1 VRLLYIMPRHS
12 MKGGSPASRLVMSGV
27 KTSDSSCN
35 EKFQAAYNT
44 HDLSGMNFH
53 MTTGG
58 GKKKRARKASKG
70 RKSKARKGRKS
81 RGSTVMSQSKNKFI
95 LYGNSRKKRSK
106 KGGNAHKKNNVVVI

>member
-1 VRLLYIMPRHS
+1 MYKHS

-35 EKFQAAYNT
+35 ERFQAAYNT
-44 HDLSGMNFH
+44 HDLSGMSFH

-81 RGSTVMSQSKNKFI
+81 KSSGVMSRRKNRYI
-95 LYGNSRKKRSK
+95 LYGKNKKIKRSK

>member
-1 VRLLYIMPRHS
+1 

-35 EKFQAAYNT
+35 ERFQAAYNT
-44 HDLSGMNFH
+44 HDLSGMSFH

-70 RKSKARKGRKS
+70 RKGKKSKSSG
-81 RGSTVMSQSKNKFI
+81 VMSRSKNRYI
-95 LYGNSRKKRSK
+95 LYGKNKKIKRSK
-106 KGGNAHKKNNVVVI
+106 KGGNAHKTNNVVVI